1 MNRVKSLRQT
11 RSIRTKIILGLLV
24 VLIPLISLLLTYNF
38 YTVTL
43 LREKTAVSNKNTL
56 SIYSEIV
63 EANLQ
68 ATRGQLLD
76 TFTADNNFYK
86 IRNSENPVS
95 QYLATYDAS
104 KRFQSLLA
112 SGSTADLF
120 FIYTPQHHLTFFNET
135 FNSSLAF
142 SERLTIRTELKNLA
156 QAEDRYQRY
165 DWLPFQIGEDTYLVN
180 ILGNDGIY
188 LGAAI
193 RLRDMV
199 FPLAKGKLFEDYRML
214 YVTPDGQALTEQA
227 FAAEKKLDLSPSQ
240 DIYTL
245 SGFPDRFM
253 ILSETLDLAPVRM
266 VAALPDPT
274 FLTTFNAVQLFLFVA
289 SLLTVFIIPLALWIF
304 RRSILQPVGRLVKT
318 MEKIRSGNL
327 DARADE
333 PYASTEFRQVNDTF
347 NQMIGEIQDLKIE
360 GYEKQLAR
368 QKAELQY
375 LQFQIRPHFYLNSL
389 KSLYGMAQNNK
400 THEIQQLILALSN
413 HFRYMFKDNFTL
425 VRLRD
430 ELGHVKNYI
439 QIQQLY
445 TSRPYTCEIDVE
457 EKLMDLMIPPISIQ
471 TFVENAIKHAMQP
484 DKTLAIRIRAHM
496 LATEDGDFANIT
508 ITDNG
513 PGFPPEKL
521 DELNFTEPAAFGQGH
536 VGLQNVLMRLFII
549 YKGQAHVAFANDPDT
564 GGAVCELLVPVE
576 HNPLPLHPVQKNGGD
591 T

>member
-11 RSIRTKIILGLLV
+11 CSIRTKIILGLLV

-86 IRNSENPVS
+86 IRNSENPVN

-120 FIYTPQHHLTFFNET
+120 FIYTPEHNLTFFNET

-193 RLRDMV
+193 RLRDMG

-266 VAALPDPT
+266 VAALPDPS

-400 THEIQQLILALSN
+400 TREIQQLILALSN

-484 DKTLAIRIRAHM
+484 DKTLAIRIR
-496 LATEDGDFANIT
+496 LICWRQRTVILP
-508 ITDNG
+508 IS
-513 PGFPPEKL
+513 
-521 DELNFTEPAAFGQGH
+521 
-536 VGLQNVLMRLFII
+536 
-549 YKGQAHVAFANDPDT
+549 
-564 GGAVCELLVPVE
+564 
-576 HNPLPLHPVQKNGGD
+576 PLPTMVRVFYRKNL
-591 T
+591 TS

>member
-165 DWLPFQIGEDTYLVN
+165 DWLPFQIGEDTYLIN

-274 FLTTFNAVQLFLFVA
+274 FLTTFNAVRATLDQLRAMGLKLAIGSSSKNAPFILERIGLGDYFDVISDGNNISQSKPEPEVFLKAAEYLGLPTEACVVVEDAVA
-289 SLLTVFIIPLALWIF
+289 GVEAADRASMVAIAIGDAGEQGAGEYQVQAFGEL
-304 RRSILQPVGRLVKT
+304 VGIC
-318 MEKIRSGNL
+318 M
-327 DARADE
+327 
-333 PYASTEFRQVNDTF
+333 
-347 NQMIGEIQDLKIE
+347 
-360 GYEKQLAR
+360 
-368 QKAELQY
+368 
-375 LQFQIRPHFYLNSL
+375 SL
-389 KSLYGMAQNNK
+389 K
-400 THEIQQLILALSN
+400 
-413 HFRYMFKDNFTL
+413 
-425 VRLRD
+425 
-430 ELGHVKNYI
+430 
-439 QIQQLY
+439 
-445 TSRPYTCEIDVE
+445 TSE
-457 EKLMDLMIPPISIQ
+457 
-471 TFVENAIKHAMQP
+471 
-484 DKTLAIRIRAHM
+484 
-496 LATEDGDFANIT
+496 
-508 ITDNG
+508 
-513 PGFPPEKL
+513 
-521 DELNFTEPAAFGQGH
+521 
-536 VGLQNVLMRLFII
+536 
-549 YKGQAHVAFANDPDT
+549 
-564 GGAVCELLVPVE
+564 
-576 HNPLPLHPVQKNGGD
+576 
-591 T
+591 

>member
-1 MNRVKSLRQT
+1 MNRVKKLRQT
-11 RSIRTKIILGLLV
+11 RSIRTRIILGLLV
-24 VLIPLISLLLTYNF
+24 VLIPLVSLLLIYNF
-38 YTVTL
+38 YTVRL
-43 LREKTAVSNKNTL
+43 LREKTALSNKNTL

-68 ATRGQLLD
+68 TTRSQLLD
-76 TFTADNNFYK
+76 TFTANNNFYK
-86 IRNSENPVS
+86 IRNSDNQLK

-104 KRFQSLLA
+104 KRFQNLLV
-112 SGSTADLF
+112 SGSSADVF
-120 FIYTPQHHLTFFNET
+120 FIFTPQHNLTFFNDA
-135 FNSSLAF
+135 FNNSLEF
-142 SERLTIRTELKNLA
+142 SQRLAIRTELKNLA
-156 QAEDRYQRY
+156 QAEDSYQRY
-165 DWLPFQIGEDTYLVN
+165 TWKPLQIGDDTFLVN
-180 ILGNDGIY
+180 ILGNDGVY

-199 FPLAKGKLFEDYRML
+199 FPLTKGKLFEDYRML
-214 YVTPDGQALTEQA
+214 YVSPDGHALTEQA
-227 FAAEKKLDLSPSQ
+227 FAAEKELDLGPSE

-245 SGFPDRFM
+245 SGFPDRYM
-253 ILSETLDLAPVRM
+253 ILSESLDLAPVRM

-274 FLTTFNAVQLFLFVA
+274 FLTTFNAVQLFLFVM

-304 RRSILQPVGRLVKT
+304 RRSILQPVGQLVKT

-333 PYASTEFRQVNDTF
+333 DYASTEFRQVNDTF

-400 THEIQQLILALSN
+400 NHEIQQLIVALSN

-445 TSRPYTCEIDVE
+445 TERAYICEMDVE
-457 EKLMDLMIPPISIQ
+457 ETLMDLLIPPISIQ

-484 DKTLAIRIRAHM
+484 DKALEIRIRARR
-496 LATEDGDFANIT
+496 LATEEGDFANIT
-508 ITDNG
+508 IADNG
-513 PGFPPEKL
+513 PGFPPDQL
-521 DELNFTEPAAFGQGH
+521 DKLNFTEPSAFGQGH
-536 VGLQNVLMRLFII
+536 VGLQNVLMRLKII
-549 YKGQAHVAFANDPDT
+549 YMGQAHVAFANHPET
-564 GGAVCELLVPVE
+564 GGAVCELLVPVKR
-576 HNPLPLHPVQKNGGD
+576 HPLPVQVK
-591 T
+591 

>member
-68 ATRGQLLD
+68 ATRGQLPD
-76 TFTADNNFYK
+76 TFTADNTFYK
-86 IRNSENPVS
+86 IRNSENPVN
-95 QYLATYDAS
+95 QYLAKYDAS

-120 FIYTPQHHLTFFNET
+120 FIYTPEHNLTFFNET

-484 DKTLAIRIRAHM
+484 DKTLVIRIRAHL